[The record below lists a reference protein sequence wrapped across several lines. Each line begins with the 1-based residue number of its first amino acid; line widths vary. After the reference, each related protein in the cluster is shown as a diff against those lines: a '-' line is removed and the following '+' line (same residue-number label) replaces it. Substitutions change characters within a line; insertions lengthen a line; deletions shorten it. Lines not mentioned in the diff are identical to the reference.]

1 MLEGKENELGN
12 FSKLLRKLEMD
23 NVSIPELRLLKQE
36 HAYLEKLRQQRLK
49 IEELKF
55 KYDESESRSTSFK
68 E

>member
-36 HAYLEKLRQQRLK
+36 HAYL
-49 IEELKF
+49 
-55 KYDESESRSTSFK
+55 
-68 E
+68 